1 MDPAQKFM
9 SKKLSDWVSPLF
21 SYIDA
26 DPAFYIVLNL
36 QLVISKVQGQLDS
49 YQTLYRL
56 REQLLNQVIVR
67 ATSFASRPGINELHV
82 G

>member
-1 MDPAQKFM
+1 
-9 SKKLSDWVSPLF
+9 F
-21 SYIDA
+21 SYRDE

-36 QLVISKVQGQLDS
+36 QLVISKVKGQLDS

-67 ATSFASRPGINELHV
+67 ATTFASRPGINELYV
-82 G
+82 R